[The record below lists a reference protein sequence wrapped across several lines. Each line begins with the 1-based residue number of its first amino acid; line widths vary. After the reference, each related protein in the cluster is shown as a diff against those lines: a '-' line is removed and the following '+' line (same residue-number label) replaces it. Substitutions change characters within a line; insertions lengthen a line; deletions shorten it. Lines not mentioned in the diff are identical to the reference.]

1 MDSSNYE
8 NVNTFWVNTT
18 VCHKNKQIFVFNIF
32 LFMLTEQIDS
42 EAENNTF
49 WLRPRALNH
58 AHYIQGQLSWK

>member
-18 VCHKNKQIFVFNIF
+18 VCHKNIVLF

-42 EAENNTF
+42 EVENDTF